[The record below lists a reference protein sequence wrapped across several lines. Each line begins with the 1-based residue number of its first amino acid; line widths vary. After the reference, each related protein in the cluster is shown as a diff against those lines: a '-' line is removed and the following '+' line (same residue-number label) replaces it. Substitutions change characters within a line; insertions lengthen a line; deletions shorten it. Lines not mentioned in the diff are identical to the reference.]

1 MIRAVLRIF
10 KGILSGRDGEG
21 RERGFKEAREGAGSS
36 EEDGAT
42 EVRDEVI
49 RRALDVIGEQL
60 DVEKLVEEAR
70 KDLTSALNRV
80 TEYFGLEKLVV
91 LDDSGK
97 PIGIVGDGRMEGG
110 LINAVYTIRESLGD
124 VDTIL
129 VTSEDSTN
137 YLALCLD
144 EYVVV
149 CESKMTLSDADI
161 FMLKNDLG
169 KVIDA
174 AVSGQRVK
182 SEIPF
187 VVIDEHGLVILSN
200 VDRCEEVGALIS
212 QLYRFVKD
220 HVEGSIEW
228 IKMTTGEN
236 KTLAVKPHNDFL
248 IAFVVES
255 DVEDADDACEETVKT
270 LIEKVERA
278 VAGSPSPPAEKGE
291 GLT

>member
-1 MIRAVLRIF
+1 MIRAILKVF
-10 KGILSGRDGEG
+10 KSILSRRTSE
-21 RERGFKEAREGAGSS
+21 ERRAGVERAREDVEGPK
-36 EEDGAT
+36 EDAK
-42 EVRDEVI
+42 VRDEVI
-49 RRALDVIGEQL
+49 QRALDVIGEQL
-60 DVEKLVEEAR
+60 DVGKLVEEAR
-70 KDLTSALNRV
+70 EDLTSALNRV
-80 TEYFGLEKLVV
+80 TKYFGLEKLVV

-97 PIGIVGDGRMEGG
+97 PIGIVGEGRVKNG
-110 LINAVYTIRESLGD
+110 LINAVYTIRDSLDD

-144 EYVVV
+144 DYVVI

-169 KVIDA
+169 KVIHA

-187 VVIDEHGLVILSN
+187 IVIDEHGLVILSN

-212 QLYRFVKD
+212 QLYRFVED
-220 HVEGSIEW
+220 HVDGSVEW

-236 KTLAVKPHNDFL
+236 KTLAVKPYNDFL

-255 DVEDADDACEETVKT
+255 DVEDVDDACEETVKT

-278 VAGSPSPPAEKGE
+278 VAKSPSPPAENSE

>member
-1 MIRAVLRIF
+1 MIRAILRIF
-10 KGILSGRDGEG
+10 KSILSRRGG
-21 RERGFKEAREGAGSS
+21 REKPEPGEVRGGTESPEEGETA
-36 EEDGAT
+36 

-49 RRALDVIGEQL
+49 QRALDVIGEQL

-70 KDLTSALNRV
+70 EDLTSALSRV

-97 PIGIVGDGRMEGG
+97 PIGVVGEGRVKSG
-110 LINAVYTIRESLGD
+110 LIDAVYTIRESLDD

-149 CESKMTLSDADI
+149 CESRMTLSDADI

-174 AVSGQRVK
+174 AVSGQRVT
-182 SEIPF
+182 SEVPF

-220 HVEGSIEW
+220 HVDGSIEW
-228 IKMTTGEN
+228 IKMTTSEN

-255 DVEDADDACEETVKT
+255 DVEDADEACEETVKT

-278 VAGSPSPPAEKGE
+278 VTGSPSPSAEKGE